1 MSKPSN
7 IYLLYTYYQKRN
19 EKWFLF
25 WSTRLGNSNCCSWII
40 PHLSLLPLP
49 YICCVWGSEVR
60 KLLCTHFLELDQKRL
75 MSLAQITTCPDHK
88 SNKKIQVWGLLYST
102 AVPNSQVECPQY
114 WSLMHIKWNTVLASS
129 RRGRTYINIWFGT
142 LM

>member
-1 MSKPSN
+1 MRLSFNFLIEYCWAIFSFQSLHFFNFPNKNHLSYFCCLILLVRKYIKLVNSCQNMSKPSN
-7 IYLLYTYYQKRN
+7 IYYIPTTKKN
-19 EKWFLF
+19 EKWLLLLG
-25 WSTRLGNSNCCSWII
+25 TRLGNSNCCSWII

-88 SNKKIQVWGLLYST
+88 
-102 AVPNSQVECPQY
+102 
-114 WSLMHIKWNTVLASS
+114 
-129 RRGRTYINIWFGT
+129 
-142 LM
+142 